1 MVAQKKY
8 AVSLL
13 ARTNGALRGILDSE
27 NCCIVAGRWT
37 VDCGLGFYGGLLL
50 VGKRDGE

>member
-1 MVAQKKY
+1 MVSPFAI
-8 AVSLL
+8 A
-13 ARTNGALRGILDSE
+13 NGTLRDILDSE